1 MADKGKHIKTIQD
14 GGNTCLPHLQPLS
27 FEEKKEL
34 KMRIT
39 LAISQRLPC

>member
-1 MADKGKHIKTIQD
+1 MADKGKHFKTTQD
-14 GGNTCLPHLQPLS
+14 RGDTRLPHLQPLS